1 MIIRRFQKYQSIL
14 IFLGILCFTNT
25 ISCSLNYETNSK
37 FDSQSPEFVFTNPT
51 YVRIDEGKQNLR
63 INADIIE
70 QYTFEDTLYAKNID
84 FSIFNKS
91 EEKTAEGKG
100 KLLSANLTTGL
111 YYLFDDI
118 TVKSY
123 DRNLIIQCS
132 SLKWNNKS
140 EQLTTNIENIK
151 DSKVS
156 IVSEDETKISM
167 DGYGFSASGFDN
179 SFIFTGEVS
188 GEITTKD

>member
-70 QYTFEDTLYAKNID
+70 Q
-84 FSIFNKS
+84 
-91 EEKTAEGKG
+91 
-100 KLLSANLTTGL
+100 
-111 YYLFDDI
+111 
-118 TVKSY
+118 
-123 DRNLIIQCS
+123 
-132 SLKWNNKS
+132 
-140 EQLTTNIENIK
+140 
-151 DSKVS
+151 
-156 IVSEDETKISM
+156 
-167 DGYGFSASGFDN
+167 
-179 SFIFTGEVS
+179 
-188 GEITTKD
+188 